1 MKANQIQ
8 PVRLRD
14 GDDALPRSHVR
25 RRMAGQRKHA
35 AFQRATKKCFASV
48 HRELRA
54 ERRNFAETKSCLARR
69 VAEFCGEAMDCRMK
83 FIPVRRVLAQ
93 RNFAGECA
101 AVCRPIR
108 DDRLR
113 EFSVHIK
120 KHSRFAVRAGR
131 VADGSRHRRRM
142 RRDVRIDLQIFDPHA
157 RRHVQRKVAD
167 EAVPVALRVVAD
179 AGRIFADVHDA
190 AIVHADRQRVP
201 ARRELAEIIF
211 VRRAKGIVRAEIFSV
226 QPNLRLPVRTFER
239 EDDALIFPVQRNFH
253 RALIPRD
260 TGEIL
265 FRCEPEGQFYISGL
279 TILFEFR
286 RGEIRGVADAARP
299 DGVRRHG
306 VADALFRQ
314 RAGQME
320 AAGKFFSRPIFGDAR
335 VGAVELKAPVAVQ
348 RQRVVGGQRAR
359 EQAAENHGGQDKDAF
374 HWQS

>member
-1 MKANQIQ
+1 
-8 PVRLRD
+8 
-14 GDDALPRSHVR
+14 
-25 RRMAGQRKHA
+25 MAGERKHA
-35 AFQRATKKCFASV
+35 AFQRAAKKSFPSV

-54 ERRNFAETKSCLARR
+54 LRRDFAETKSCVARC
-69 VAEFCGEAMDCRMK
+69 VAKFRRQLSHCRMK
-83 FIPVRRVLAQ
+83 FVPVRRVLTQ
-93 RNFAGECA
+93 GNFAGESS
-101 AVCRPIR
+101 AVRRPVR

-120 KHSRFAVRAGR
+120 KHTRLAVRAGR

-142 RRDVRIDLQIFDPHA
+142 RGDVRIDLQILDPNQ
-157 RRHVQRKVAD
+157 RRRAQREVAD

-179 AGRIFADVHDA
+179 AGGIFADVHDA
-190 AIVHADRQRVP
+190 AIVHANRQRVF
-201 ARRELAEIIF
+201 AGHELAEIIF

-239 EDDALIFPVQRNFH
+239 QDDVLIFPVQRNFH
-253 RALIPRD
+253 RALKPSDARV
-260 TGEIL
+260 IL
-265 FRCEPEGQFYISGL
+265 FRRQPEGQFYISGL
-279 TILFEFR
+279 TILCKFR
-286 RGEIRGVADAARP
+286 RGEIRRVADAAGP

-314 RAGQME
+314 RAGQMDV
-320 AAGKFFSRPIFGDAR
+320 AGKFFRRPIFCDAR